1 MERERHRHWLAPFL
15 CSIELKRNFLSDY
28 CCILCNSITLRPNR
42 PLNHPWSLLSRTRP
56 AIITPSPLAPTPS
69 WWTNPLSTLQEREG
83 AAPLWWNLAK
93 ILLKYSY
100 SPRLESLRSW
110 RFRIGADGV
119 AARLTHK
126 VMMMRMMNMRM
137 AVMSI
142 LGYSHLTC
150 KTRPSSRGSLGNWE
164 CITLER
170 EYSGEKGGL
179 QFCAASYVGIRTATI
194 VTKKARKGRSIL
206 LPAR

>member
-1 MERERHRHWLAPFL
+1 M
-15 CSIELKRNFLSDY
+15 
-28 CCILCNSITLRPNR
+28 
-42 PLNHPWSLLSRTRP
+42 
-56 AIITPSPLAPTPS
+56 
-69 WWTNPLSTLQEREG
+69 
-83 AAPLWWNLAK
+83 
-93 ILLKYSY
+93 
-100 SPRLESLRSW
+100 
-110 RFRIGADGV
+110 

-126 VMMMRMMNMRM
+126 MMMMRMMNMRM

-179 QFCAASYVGIRTATI
+179 EFCKATYVGTLTATAI
-194 VTKKARKGRSIL
+194 VKAYQYQCYTNSKKRKEYHLTCTLDTDGHL
-206 LPAR
+206 